1 MVAPVGAVNILTRG
15 AYQDP
20 EYMRIIQ
27 ELRSLGYAPSGNKDA
42 DKVKLQQAKT
52 ELIQKIQEKDN
63 EQSSNSLKVQTI
75 APIDEVQD
83 NKRAELEEQRLGAM
97 TVAELNRLYFKI

>member
-1 MVAPVGAVNILTRG
+1 MVAPIGAINISARG
-15 AYQDP
+15 AYNDP

-27 ELRSLGYAPSGNKDA
+27 ELRSLGLAPSGNKDS
-42 DKVKLQQAKT
+42 DKAKLQQAKT
-52 ELIQKIQEKDN
+52 ELIHKIQEKDN
-63 EQSSNSLKVQTI
+63 EQNGNSIHVQTI
-75 APIDEVQD
+75 APVDEVQD

>member
-1 MVAPVGAVNILTRG
+1 MVTPVGAINISARG
-15 AYQDP
+15 AYNDP
-20 EYMRIIQ
+20 EYMRIMQ
-27 ELRSLGYAPSGNKDA
+27 DLRALGLTPSGNKDA
-42 DKVKLQQAKT
+42 DKAKLQQAKA

-63 EQSSNSLKVQTI
+63 EHNNSLQVQTI

-97 TVAELNRLYFKI
+97 RIAELNRLYFKI